1 MRIVSNL
8 KTFYRSVLFQII
20 VLGFVSF
27 TQPGVWGAANSLG
40 AGGQSTPFLVNT
52 SNGIIFG
59 IMAIS
64 CSPAGGLCNLITS
77 KWTLVIGVMLY
88 VNHK

>member
-1 MRIVSNL
+1 
-8 KTFYRSVLFQII
+8 
-20 VLGFVSF
+20 
-27 TQPGVWGAANSLG
+27 
-40 AGGQSTPFLVNT
+40 
-52 SNGIIFG
+52 
-59 IMAIS
+59 MAIG

>member
-52 SNGIIFG
+52 SNAIIFG
-59 IMAIS
+59 IMAIG
-64 CSPAGGLCNLITS
+64 CSPAGGLCNLITN